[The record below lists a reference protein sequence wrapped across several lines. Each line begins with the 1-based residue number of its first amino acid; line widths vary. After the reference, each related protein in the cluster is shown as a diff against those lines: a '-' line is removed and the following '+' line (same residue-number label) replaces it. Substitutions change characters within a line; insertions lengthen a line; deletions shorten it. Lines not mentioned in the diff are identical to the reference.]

1 MKETRR
7 RVKSRDQTMRNPRQ
21 EAIASSAAG
30 KLGRGGRAWYQ
41 IAVGHAKTPDHVVQD
56 ASSTKQTV
64 RHRPPFK
71 SFESLYASSPYQ
83 RISSLSHHCLYYY
96 QASSQSSRPCLHYLH
111 KQPRRLL
118 FPRVTTPPYKQ
129 ELLTYH
135 QAETRQHK
143 AKMFVYKRGM
153 SLMYT
158 SATLSRAQQMSLPP
172 QQQKH

>member
-1 MKETRR
+1 MGSEVLRSGDE
-7 RVKSRDQTMRNPRQ
+7 KSLPRQ
-21 EAIASSAAG
+21 DLTIASSARAG
-30 KLGRGGRAWYQ
+30 KARGRRSCLAVNCWDTLKRQ
-41 IAVGHAKTPDHVVQD
+41 ITSSD

-111 KQPRRLL
+111 KQSRRLL

-158 SATLSRAQQMSLPP
+158 SATQQMSLPP